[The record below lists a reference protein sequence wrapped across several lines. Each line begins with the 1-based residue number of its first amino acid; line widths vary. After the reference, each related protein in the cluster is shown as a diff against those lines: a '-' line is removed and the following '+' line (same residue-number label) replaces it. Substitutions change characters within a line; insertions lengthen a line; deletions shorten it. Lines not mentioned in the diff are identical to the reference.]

1 MRNFFN
7 RNKMFLV
14 SALKF
19 LLYAS
24 LFAPLIVSVNS
35 LFPFVFPKA
44 IFFEALI
51 QMAGLV
57 FVALLVVDKNF
68 FPRKNILFYGLL
80 GWSLT
85 MILSTIFSVDP
96 SLAFWSKAERMDG
109 LFWYLHLFLFFVMA
123 SVVFERDWLRFL
135 SINSVAG
142 LITGLYALASKF
154 LPGAINFGD
163 QIRLAGTFGNPAFLG
178 TYFLALFFLNGILFL
193 SYSGFKVAEKKDYQG
208 NSRFL
213 FLGAAIFSL
222 ILVILSGTRGA
233 WIGVASGLV
242 LFAGLVL
249 IFRRGKYFRLG
260 LSVLL
265 VLIIIF
271 ASLRFLPQVWEKISP
286 FFASRIYGLWEI
298 PTPRLIV
305 WGIGWNAFL
314 EKPILGWG
322 LENFIYAFNQHFI
335 PDIHTYEMSIFDR
348 PHNKIIDLLNS
359 GGILGLS
366 SYLSLF
372 AVLGWQGLKFLWSK
386 TREGNKENGESE
398 FLIRSLYISLL
409 GAYFVQNLVLFE
421 MPTSGIMF
429 FLILCLGYWLLYPEQ
444 DQAIND
450 QSSLV
455 FNKTLPPWAFY
466 VVSMLLVSSFIFGV
480 ALPKAASS
488 NTALSAFA
496 MSPSAIPSEALKQ
509 AAGYYERAR
518 GLNTFLNREVDIS
531 IYRRLEDYGA
541 VDSMVIQTKEFQ
553 EFVGKILVNME
564 EDLESHPR
572 DYDMVV
578 GAAAA
583 ASRSGTDVSS
593 SGVLGSKTYAFLKQ
607 AVLLAP
613 KREDAYQHLFLLA
626 LKNNLKDQAKNHA
639 DTLVRLNSNIASF
652 WFYQAE
658 YEARW
663 GSVDQMNQF
672 LQEAEKRGFNL
683 EQRLGEWELLIS
695 SLILSARHQEAIIQ
709 LKGLIMT
716 PNLPPDVY
724 IRNSIFLIREYAIL
738 NQPEQAR
745 QATRMLL
752 SDLPENYQ
760 KQVVQY
766 LKEES
771 LWIE

>member
-314 EKPILGWG
+314 
-322 LENFIYAFNQHFI
+322 
-335 PDIHTYEMSIFDR
+335 
-348 PHNKIIDLLNS
+348 
-359 GGILGLS
+359 
-366 SYLSLF
+366 
-372 AVLGWQGLKFLWSK
+372 
-386 TREGNKENGESE
+386 
-398 FLIRSLYISLL
+398 
-409 GAYFVQNLVLFE
+409 
-421 MPTSGIMF
+421 
-429 FLILCLGYWLLYPEQ
+429 
-444 DQAIND
+444 
-450 QSSLV
+450 
-455 FNKTLPPWAFY
+455 
-466 VVSMLLVSSFIFGV
+466 
-480 ALPKAASS
+480 
-488 NTALSAFA
+488 
-496 MSPSAIPSEALKQ
+496 
-509 AAGYYERAR
+509 
-518 GLNTFLNREVDIS
+518 
-531 IYRRLEDYGA
+531 
-541 VDSMVIQTKEFQ
+541 
-553 EFVGKILVNME
+553 
-564 EDLESHPR
+564 
-572 DYDMVV
+572 
-578 GAAAA
+578 
-583 ASRSGTDVSS
+583 
-593 SGVLGSKTYAFLKQ
+593 
-607 AVLLAP
+607 
-613 KREDAYQHLFLLA
+613 
-626 LKNNLKDQAKNHA
+626 
-639 DTLVRLNSNIASF
+639 
-652 WFYQAE
+652 
-658 YEARW
+658 
-663 GSVDQMNQF
+663 
-672 LQEAEKRGFNL
+672 
-683 EQRLGEWELLIS
+683 
-695 SLILSARHQEAIIQ
+695 
-709 LKGLIMT
+709 
-716 PNLPPDVY
+716 
-724 IRNSIFLIREYAIL
+724 
-738 NQPEQAR
+738 
-745 QATRMLL
+745 
-752 SDLPENYQ
+752 
-760 KQVVQY
+760 
-766 LKEES
+766 
-771 LWIE
+771 